1 MLPVASHSWRRPERT
16 TPVVLLVREQ
26 DLVSETLF
34 TLVISVDHLIPLVTS
49 RLIRRDVEAVNNE
62 ALVVCKIVRLEPLI
76 LLDCIV

>member
-1 MLPVASHSWRRPERT
+1 ML
-16 TPVVLLVREQ
+16 LIREQ
-26 DLVSETLF
+26 NLVSETLF

-49 RLIRRDVEAVNNE
+49 RLIRRDGEAVNNE